1 MKIVNIFGGLGNQMF
16 QYALMI
22 ALKSKYGEDVLADTH
37 YLADYKRHNGLE
49 LEHVF
54 AIKLPLAT
62 AKDVKRVAFYAPNY
76 KIHRIAKHLHIKK
89 PSTVLELLSRPYHDD
104 VFVEKNRYYDGY
116 WQDPRYFEDVN
127 EKVKAS
133 FAFRN
138 SLDERNERLCQ
149 EICCCNSIGIHVR
162 RGDYLKNNRYQDI
175 CDVDYYSRAIEH
187 IKQQVKEPCFYVFS
201 NDIKWCKDELARFLE
216 DCSCFYVDWNGG
228 KESWKDMQLM
238 ANCHSLIIANSS
250 FSWWAAY
257 LKKSK
262 GVVVAPK
269 TWFHSTPP
277 LQIQLDEWHL
287 L

>member
-127 EKVKAS
+127 
-133 FAFRN
+133 
-138 SLDERNERLCQ
+138 D
-149 EICCCNSIGIHVR
+149 
-162 RGDYLKNNRYQDI
+162 NRYQDI

-216 DCSCFYVDWNGG
+216 DSPCLYVDWNGG